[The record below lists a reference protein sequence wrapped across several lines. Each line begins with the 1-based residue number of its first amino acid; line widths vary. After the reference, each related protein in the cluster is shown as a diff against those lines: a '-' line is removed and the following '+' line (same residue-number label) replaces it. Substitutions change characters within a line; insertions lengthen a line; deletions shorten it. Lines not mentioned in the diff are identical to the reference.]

1 MVAIC
6 WKTRSNSSHIT
17 CYKKC
22 LFSEIVECSSVYNLY
37 WCTAK
42 KTFSLTFFF
51 YTALNRLNLDPDTV
65 YITWCT
71 STCEPN
77 GFLTFS
83 TYIYLKNLKY
93 IDLSK
98 LPNHIMKRYKK
109 SIGTFLG
116 LFRLLDLMEK
126 AERCSDWLK
135 VSVRGKSLQFSKEIK
150 I

>member
-1 MVAIC
+1 MYCQENI
-6 WKTRSNSSHIT
+6 
-17 CYKKC
+17 
-22 LFSEIVECSSVYNLY
+22 
-37 WCTAK
+37 
-42 KTFSLTFFF
+42 SLTFLSLF

-98 LPNHIMKRYKK
+98 LSNHMKRYKK
-109 SIGTFLG
+109 SIGTLLG
-116 LFRLLDLMEK
+116 LFR
-126 AERCSDWLK
+126 
-135 VSVRGKSLQFSKEIK
+135 
-150 I
+150 